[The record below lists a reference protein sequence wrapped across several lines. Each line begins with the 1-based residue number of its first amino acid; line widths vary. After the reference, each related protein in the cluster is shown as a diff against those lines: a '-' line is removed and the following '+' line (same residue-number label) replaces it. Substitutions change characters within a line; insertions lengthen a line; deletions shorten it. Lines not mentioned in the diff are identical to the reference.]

1 VVSTSTPARA
11 SSRGQYA
18 RSEDTRARILDAALI
33 EAGESGFQN
42 TSVAKIA
49 ARAEVAVG
57 ILNYHFGTKRELLRE
72 LMAAQ
77 AGEFI
82 SQLSAPSDGES
93 FFDYERRILSV
104 YLTFLHAN
112 PNYVRLTE
120 EVRLHDPDLYRDGV
134 KANVAHICGRIRRGM
149 QRGDLRHLNDHEVR
163 AQAYF
168 MLGTLTF
175 LDRFL
180 EDDDYP
186 DDASAVSMFIQTLRG
201 AMAPPATDSKRT
213 PQP

>member
-1 VVSTSTPARA
+1 MPDTATQTRNA
-11 SSRGQYA
+11 SRGQYA
-18 RSEDTRARILDAALI
+18 RSEDTRARILDAALA
-33 EAGESGFQN
+33 EARKSGFHN

-57 ILNYHFGTKRELLRE
+57 ILNYHFGSKRELLRE
-72 LMAAQ
+72 LMASQ

-82 SQLSAPSDGES
+82 SQLTEATNTES
-93 FFDYERRILSV
+93 FFDYEQRILTI

-120 EVRLHDPDLYRDGV
+120 EVRLHDPDLYQEGTQ
-134 KANVAHICGRIRRGM
+134 ANIEHICGRIRRGM
-149 QRGDLRHLNDHEVR
+149 QRGDLRAMNSKTVR
-163 AQAYF
+163 AQAHF

-180 EDDDYP
+180 EDEHYP
-186 DDASAVSMFIQTLRG
+186 GDASTVTSFINSLRG
-201 AMAPPATDSKRT
+201 AMAP
-213 PQP
+213 